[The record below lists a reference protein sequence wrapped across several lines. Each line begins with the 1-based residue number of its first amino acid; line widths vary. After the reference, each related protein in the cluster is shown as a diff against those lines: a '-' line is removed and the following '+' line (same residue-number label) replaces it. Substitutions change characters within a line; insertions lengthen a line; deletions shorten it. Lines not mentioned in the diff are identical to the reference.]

1 MRAMVLVDERLRFH
15 LAELDGKPLDQ
26 LLEERYQKFR
36 NIAQFYT
43 SA

>member
-1 MRAMVLVDERLRFH
+1 MALVDERLRFH
-15 LAELDGKPLDQ
+15 LAELDAKPLEQ

-43 SA
+43 TAE